1 MISQGLYNSSNSRKS
16 EMTSHFLIISRFFFK
31 LLVRVF
37 KSFYFEKYNKNT
49 YLSFFKKK
57 LGLGFAF
64 DNDNLYR
71 LFTIKKV
78 FENIITNQC
87 FNPGLFF
94 SLKLKKKHDKL
105 QRQRLGMQR
114 MHGT

>member
-1 MISQGLYNSSNSRKS
+1 M
-16 EMTSHFLIISRFFFK
+16 

-49 YLSFFKKK
+49 YLSFKKK

-71 LFTIKKV
+71 LFIIKGV
-78 FENIITNQC
+78 FENIITNPVLQS
-87 FNPGLFF
+87 GSFF
-94 SLKLKKKHDKL
+94 
-105 QRQRLGMQR
+105 
-114 MHGT
+114 